1 MVDSGLIRRLD
12 RSLGQP
18 ICFLFSLLHALTP
31 KRSPEPVKR
40 ILVVELFEMGAAIM
54 ASPAIRLLKTQYPQ
68 AEIYCLCTDTVRET
82 WALLG
87 LIPTENILAV
97 ESKTVSRFAFS
108 LVSRIRQLRS
118 LKLDLLIDLELFM
131 RIPSIIA
138 FLSGAKRK
146 VGFYRHNME
155 GLYRGT
161 YYDGRVAFN
170 QNTHISKNFLALALA
185 AAEPGADY
193 PDSKVAI
200 DPRRLTLPAYRSDPD
215 LAAEVRRK
223 LKRVFPDYRDQPMIL
238 VCPDVGQNLAVRNY
252 PRESFAVAIKA
263 ILAARPDHLVVLIG
277 TRRDQPTCQWI
288 VGRVDHPQCIDFSG
302 QTVSLIELLELI
314 SMAELLIGN
323 DNGPLH
329 FASMTS
335 CRILGLF
342 STDSPFMYGPL
353 GRCVVLYPFYQCSPC
368 ISAFNH
374 KRSRCTDNRCLQT
387 LPPERVGDYAL
398 RLLEDKLTF
407 HTCNN
412 EVPYLF

>member
-31 KRSPEPVKR
+31 KRRPAPVKR
-40 ILVVELFEMGAAIM
+40 ILIVELFEMGAAIM
-54 ASPAIRLLKTQYPQ
+54 ASPALRLLKARYPQ

-82 WALLG
+82 WSLLS
-87 LIPTENILAV
+87 LIPPENILAV
-97 ESKTVSRFAFS
+97 ESKTVSRFTFS
-108 LVSRIRQLRS
+108 LLSRIRQLRS

-131 RIPSIIA
+131 RLPSIIA
-138 FLSGAKRK
+138 FLSGTKRK
-146 VGFYRHNME
+146 VGFHRYEME

-161 YYDGRVAFN
+161 YYDGRVPFN
-170 QNTHISKNFLALALA
+170 QNAHISKNFLALAMVA
-185 AAEPGADY
+185 VGQGTDY
-193 PDSKVAI
+193 PAPKAAVDLR
-200 DPRRLTLPAYRSDPD
+200 DLTLPSYRSDPA
-215 LAAEVRRK
+215 LAAEVQRK
-223 LKRVFPDYRDQPMIL
+223 LKCVFPDYRNQPLVL
-238 VCPDVGQNLAVRNY
+238 VCPDVGRNLAVRNY
-252 PRESFAVAIKA
+252 PRESYAAAVKTIMGAK
-263 ILAARPDHLVVLIG
+263 PGHLIVLIG
-277 TRRDQPTCQWI
+277 TRRDQPTCRWI
-288 VGRVDHPQCIDFSG
+288 AGQVDHPQCIDFSG
-302 QTVSLIELLELI
+302 QTASLTELLELI
-314 SMAELLIGN
+314 AMAELLIGN

-329 FASMTS
+329 FASLTS

-353 GRCVVLYPFYQCSPC
+353 GRCVVLYQFYQCSPC

-387 LPPERVGDYAL
+387 LPPERVSDYAL
-398 RLLEDKLTF
+398 RLLEDKLVC